1 MDYNSVN
8 KTKNI
13 KNISSNFPILKNND
27 LIYLDSAAS
36 AQKPYEVIE
45 CIEELY
51 SNSYANVH
59 RGVYSLSQ
67 IATDKYEESREIVRK
82 FINAK
87 KSEEIIFVR
96 GATEAINLV
105 ADVMGNLVLKEND
118 EIILSRLEHHSNIVP
133 WQIICEKTGAKIK
146 VAESDENGNLELEN
160 FTNLI
165 NSRTKFICITH
176 VSNAIGT
183 ILPIKKICKEAK
195 LRGIYTVIDG
205 CQAVPHMPINVVDLD
220 CDFYVFSGHKTYGPS
235 GVGVLYG
242 REELLSDTPPYQS
255 GGDMIDK
262 VTFSR
267 TTYAELPSKYEA
279 GTPNIVGVIALGAAL
294 NWMSSIGMEKI
305 YTHSQNLLREG
316 LKILNN
322 VEDLNIIG
330 NPSKRSGVISFIYK
344 NIHSHDIGTL
354 LNAYNIAIR
363 TGHHC
368 AQPTMEHFKI
378 STTARASI
386 GIYNKVEDFE
396 KLAESLL
403 KIKKVFKSV

>member
-330 NPSKRSGVISFIYK
+330 NPSKRSGVISFMYK

-396 KLAESLL
+396 KLAEGLL
-403 KIKKVFKSV
+403 KINKVFKSV